1 MHQII
6 NHINNDPKK
15 KKKQQQQQNK
25 RRDQIINER
34 KEWLGKVNKNKKR
47 WYQIISQKYISRRK
61 NNNII
66 RKD

>member
-15 KKKQQQQQNK
+15 KKQQQQKK

-34 KEWLGKVNKNKKR
+34 KEWLGKVNKKNFFL
-47 WYQIISQKYISRRK
+47 YQIISQ
-61 NNNII
+61 II
-66 RKD
+66 YQEEKIII